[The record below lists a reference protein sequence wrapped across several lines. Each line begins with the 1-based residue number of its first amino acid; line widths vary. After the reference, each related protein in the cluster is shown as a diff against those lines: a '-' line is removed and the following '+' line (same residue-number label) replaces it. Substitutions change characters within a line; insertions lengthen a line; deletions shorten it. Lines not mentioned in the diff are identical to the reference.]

1 MTEQIEDQVQPE
13 ERKEEPQ
20 EQIEQIAA
28 DIGWNKDFEG
38 DNAVDAKTY
47 ILRSKDINKTMSKKV
62 KALSREL
69 DAMKEGFSTM
79 KSHFDT
85 LREGEVNKL
94 KGEIDR
100 LRQERDDAAEE
111 GDTSKYKRTNEQI
124 DKLQGEVEKAKD
136 TPKANA
142 PQAPPK
148 EYVDWVEGGNEW
160 YEEETD
166 MQEWAN
172 KLARTPEYNALP
184 YKTLLTR
191 LSEKAKEVFPEKFQ
205 TDSQAEP
212 SAAAVASPTPKTK
225 KGKKAT
231 STMMSYEQ
239 RMVAKDF
246 VAQGV
251 VKSMD
256 EYAQMLQEQGR
267 L

>member
-1 MTEQIEDQVQPE
+1 MTEQVEEQVQPE
-13 ERKEEPQ
+13 ERQEEIQ
-20 EQIEQIAA
+20 DQIEQIAA

-47 ILRSKDINKTMSKKV
+47 ILRSKDINKTMAKKV

-79 KSHFDT
+79 KSHFDA
-85 LREGEVNKL
+85 LRESEVGKL
-94 KGEIDR
+94 KSEIDR
-100 LRQERDDAAEE
+100 LKKERDDAAEE
-111 GDTSKYKRTNEQI
+111 GDTSRYKRTNEQI
-124 DKLQGEVEKAKD
+124 DKLQGEVEKAKES
-136 TPKANA
+136 PKANA
-142 PQAPPK
+142 PQGPPK
-148 EYVDWVEGGNEW
+148 EYLDWVESGNEW
-160 YEEETD
+160 YEEDTD
-166 MQEWAN
+166 MQTWAN
-172 KLARTPEYNALP
+172 NLARTPEYNALP

-205 TDSQAEP
+205 TEPPEP

-231 STMMSYEQ
+231 ANMMTYEQ
-239 RMVAKDF
+239 KMVAKDF

-267 L
+267 I